1 MMAVDALGRAEGPF
15 RPPAG
20 RAVERQPFESSQTAA
35 MPSRQRRCADNKSA
49 RCAYRKI
56 ARHEK
61 AEESETTWPCFSHR
75 KDQATIRAIAR
86 SRRTAWETRCRS

>member
-1 MMAVDALGRAEGPF
+1 MRAVDAVGRAEAPL
-15 RPPAG
+15 RTPAA

-35 MPSRQRRCADNKSA
+35 MRSRQRRCAENKSA

-61 AEESETTWPCFSHR
+61 AEESETTWPCLSHR
-75 KDQATIRAIAR
+75 KDQATIRGIAR
-86 SRRTAWETRCRS
+86 SRRTARETRCRS